1 MLTYEPLRILMVKK
15 NMKGKDLMEVTGLT
29 KPTVSKLMNDK
40 QVALDVLDRICEA
53 LDVELHEVIRRK
65 KEQEG

>member
-1 MLTYEPLRILMVKK
+1 MLTYEPLRILMVKR
-15 NMKGKDLMEVTGLT
+15 NMKGKDLIEVTGLT

-65 KEQEG
+65 KEEE

>member
-1 MLTYEPLRILMVKK
+1 MVKK